1 MGRVILLMSLLVIV
15 TALNS
20 WGAERKRPEPLMP
33 PEFPQSPFGV
43 THGDPKRGQAIYEQ
57 NGCSSC
63 HLIEGK
69 GSKIGPD
76 LSRVGERRTV
86 PDSYRQ
92 LLVNSHKPPVILVER
107 DMNDLIAYLQ
117 SLKFFR

>member
-1 MGRVILLMSLLVIV
+1 MRRVMLSVILFVIA

-33 PEFPQSPFGV
+33 PEFPRSPFGFSQ
-43 THGDPKRGQAIYEQ
+43 GDQKRGQSIYEQ

-63 HLIEGK
+63 HMIEGK

-92 LLVNSHKPPVILVER
+92 LLVNSHKPPVVLVER

>member
-1 MGRVILLMSLLVIV
+1 MRSMLSVIILVI
-15 TALNS
+15 ALAPNS

-33 PEFPQSPFGV
+33 PQFPQSPFGF
-43 THGDPKRGQAIYEQ
+43 TQGDQTRGHSIYEQ

-63 HLIEGK
+63 HMIEGK
-69 GSKIGPD
+69 GSKTGPD

-86 PDSYRQ
+86 PESYRQ
-92 LLVNSHKPPVILVER
+92 LLVNSHKPPVVLIER